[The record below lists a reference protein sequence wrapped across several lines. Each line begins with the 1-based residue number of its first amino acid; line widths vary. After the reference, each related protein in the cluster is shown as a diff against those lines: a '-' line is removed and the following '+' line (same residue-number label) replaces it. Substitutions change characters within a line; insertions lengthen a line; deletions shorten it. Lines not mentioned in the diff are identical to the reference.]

1 MALSC
6 RAEFLRP
13 QPFERRGL
21 CNGRGPATAES
32 AVRAKGVSVD
42 RQDRTL
48 GPDLIGG
55 GGKPALDPEEM
66 MAAALKRAGRRRFE
80 DRSFFHPLQ
89 RLIRSCNTESDLN
102 ALGRNAV
109 KFEIR
114 RSLHNLL
121 EFERRERD
129 HPELLTRAIERP
141 VFITGMPRSGSTF
154 LHRLLVRDPAVAA
167 PLSWRLVHPHPSST
181 GRLGEGWSRA
191 KVQAQFYLMR
201 FLAPELNA
209 LHEVAAG
216 EPEECTDITAQV
228 FQSLRYDSVYRVP
241 SYQSWLQ
248 HHGHVEAYRFH
259 KRFLQHLEHLE
270 AGAARRR
277 WMLKSP
283 DHVFALDDIRAVYP
297 DAIWVFIHRDPV
309 AVLASVARLTEV
321 LRRPFA
327 HHVDRQEIGQQVCA
341 SWLDGAER
349 MMRTAAQSDSIL
361 HLHYREIIAGPE
373 QAAQRLFRHC
383 GHASS
388 AEAARRMRKWL
399 GKRSNRS
406 HRSRQYD
413 LASFGL
419 DPNTLRSQFKRYT
432 DAFDIELEW
441 PPKRREHRAPRN

>member
-1 MALSC
+1 M
-6 RAEFLRP
+6 
-13 QPFERRGL
+13 
-21 CNGRGPATAES
+21 
-32 AVRAKGVSVD
+32 AKGVWVG
-42 RQDRTL
+42 RQDRIL
-48 GPDLIGG
+48 GPGVIGR
-55 GGKPALDPEEM
+55 GGKPVLDPEEM
-66 MAAALKRAGRRRFE
+66 LAAALKRSGRKGFD
-80 DRSFFHPLQ
+80 DRSFVHPLQ
-89 RLIRSCNTESDLN
+89 RLIASCTAESDLN

-121 EFERRERD
+121 EFERRESE
-129 HPELLTRAIERP
+129 HPELLTRGIERP

-167 PLSWRLVHPHPSST
+167 PLSWRLVHPHPSAA
-181 GRLGEGWSRA
+181 GRVGETFNRA

-201 FLAPELNA
+201 LLAPELNS

-248 HHGHVEAYRFH
+248 RHGHVDAYRFH

-270 AGAARRR
+270 PRAPPRQ
-277 WMLKSP
+277 WILKSP
-283 DHVFALDDIRAVYP
+283 DHVFALDDIRVVYP
-297 DAIWVFIHRDPV
+297 DAVWVFIHRDPV

-327 HHVDRQEIGQQVCA
+327 HQVDLREIGQQVCA
-341 SWLDGAER
+341 SWVDGAER
-349 MMRTAAQSDSIL
+349 MMRAAANSDAIL
-361 HLHYREIIAGPE
+361 HLHYHEIISDPE
-373 QAAQRLFRHC
+373 KAAARIFRHC

-388 AEAARRMRKWL
+388 RDAARRMRKWL
-399 GKRSNRS
+399 GNRSNRG
-406 HRSRQYD
+406 HRPRRYD
-413 LASFGL
+413 LTSFGL
-419 DPNTLRSQFKRYT
+419 DPNTLRAQFKPYT

-441 PPKRREHRAPRN
+441 PPKARAARGPRN